1 MFRGGWGGEEGTKL
15 TGEVGEGFGCAE
27 GGEGAG
33 SPRESLWVKAGV
45 SPGGLTV
52 QGGQWW
58 EPYRVDSGRDLRR
71 LFPGLQHSVC
81 DGGGSFGDSGP
92 GAGPR
97 AEFLTH

>member
-1 MFRGGWGGEEGTKL
+1 MFRGGWGGEEGTKH

-45 SPGGLTV
+45 SPGGSLC
-52 QGGQWW
+52 
-58 EPYRVDSGRDLRR
+58 RVGS
-71 LFPGLQHSVC
+71 
-81 DGGGSFGDSGP
+81 GGSPTEWTRAGTSGNCARGSSTVSVMVVGASEVLAP